1 MAEIQLKAEK
11 RTVFKR
17 STARSYRKNG
27 LIPGI
32 FYGIGEGNIPIAIN
46 ELALRPIIYSSESHI
61 VSLEIEGESKPLSCI
76 LKDVQFD
83 PIHTRPLHFDLI
95 ALKEG
100 EVINIEVSIK
110 LIGTALGLKEGGILQ
125 QSLHKLEIECLP
137 QYIPS
142 HIDVDI
148 SGLSIGDSVKVSDLK
163 LEGIEIL
170 NDENAAIVS
179 LLPPT
184 VVEEEVK
191 PEVTE
196 EAATTAEPEV
206 ISKGKKEKEEE

>member
-11 RTVFKR
+11 RTIIKR
-17 STARSYRKNG
+17 STSRTYRKNG

-32 FYGIGEGNIPIAIN
+32 FYGVGEGNIPIAIN

-83 PIHTRPLHFDLI
+83 PIHTRPIHFDLI

-100 EVINIEVSIK
+100 ESINIEVNIK
-110 LIGTALGLKEGGILQ
+110 LTGTAPGIKEGGILQ
-125 QSLHKLEIECLP
+125 HILHKLDIKCLP
-137 QYIPS
+137 QFIPS

-148 SGLSIGDSVKVSDLK
+148 SNLGISDSIKVGDLK
-163 LEGIEIL
+163 FEGIEIL
-170 NDENAAIVS
+170 NDENAAVVS
-179 LLPPT
+179 LLHPT
-184 VVEEEVK
+184 VVEEVK
-191 PEVTE
+191 PEVTA
-196 EAATTAEPEV
+196 EAAATAEPEV

>member
-11 RTVFKR
+11 RTIIKR
-17 STARSYRKNG
+17 STSRTYRKNG

-32 FYGIGEGNIPIAIN
+32 FYGVGEGNIPIAIN

-83 PIHTRPLHFDLI
+83 PIHTRPIHFDLI

-100 EVINIEVSIK
+100 ESINIEVNIK
-110 LIGTALGLKEGGILQ
+110 LTGTAPGIKEGGILQ
-125 QSLHKLEIECLP
+125 HILHKLDIKCLP
-137 QYIPS
+137 QFIPS

-148 SGLSIGDSVKVSDLK
+148 SNLGIGDSIKVGDLK
-163 LEGIEIL
+163 FEGIEIL
-170 NDENAAIVS
+170 NDENAAVVS
-179 LLPPT
+179 LLHPT
-184 VVEEEVK
+184 VVEEVK
-191 PEVTE
+191 PEVTA
-196 EAATTAEPEV
+196 EAAATAEPEV